1 MDTPKIVIDGKTYTP
16 KSPKMKVWR
25 EFLAF
30 FDEDK
35 QDMALEEY
43 LDRNVDLIVLAFGQK
58 EITKESIDENME
70 VADIV
75 PLVREIFLWLQS
87 LTFSKLVKIPN
98 GETEP
103 VTSS

>member
-1 MDTPKIVIDGKTYTP
+1 MDKPKIVIDGKTYMP

-43 LDRNVDLIVLAFGQK
+43 LDHNVDLIELAFGQK
-58 EITKESIDENME
+58 EITKESNDENMD

-75 PLVREIFLWLQS
+75 PLVREILLWLQS
-87 LTFSKLVKIPN
+87 LTFSTLVKIPN
-98 GETEP
+98 GEAEP